1 MRAFAESPATSPEL
15 GGSFSHVACLTMKF
29 RRVRMMS
36 ILTAL
41 TPMLTVGLAVAAPP
55 TAQPATWVEH
65 DLNVD
70 LHNLPQ
76 RYSCDDLGHKFR
88 DVLLVLG
95 ARPDLKILTARCELS
110 SRSPIVRL
118 QFSLPELV
126 ERTSK
131 RGTIVQAAAAI
142 VRLEPGHPVSLYAA
156 DCELMRQIK
165 DKLLA
170 PMSQRVTSFNLA
182 CSAPSSKGARFN
194 LSVQTLQPLDGGARV
209 ADEHEAP
216 LKRLN

>member
-1 MRAFAESPATSPEL
+1 MRASQSRL
-15 GGSFSHVACLTMKF
+15 QHRL
-29 RRVRMMS
+29 RMMPV
-36 ILTAL
+36 LTAL
-41 TPMLTVGLAVAAPP
+41 TPMLTVSLALAAPP
-55 TAQPATWVEH
+55 MAQPATWVAH

-76 RYSCDDLGHKFR
+76 RYSCDDFRHKFR

-95 ARPDLKILTARCELS
+95 ARPDLKVLTARCEPG

-118 QFSLPELV
+118 QFSMPELV

-131 RGTIVQAAAAI
+131 RGTIVEAAAAI

-165 DKLLA
+165 DGLLT
-170 PMSQRVTSFNLA
+170 PLSQHIMSFNLA
-182 CSAPSSKGARFN
+182 CSAPPSRGARFN
-194 LSVQTLQPLDGGARV
+194 LSVQTLQPLGGGARV
-209 ADEHEAP
+209 ADERDAS